1 MGSKGPA
8 ADSAG
13 PFAGLLLGGDDGSAL
28 VLAFLL
34 GPDLD
39 PTLALAAIL
48 AGAGILCARAGCFAF
63 ALVDARAL
71 DPFGRVLALLLLRV
85 GGVHD
90 EQRRHR
96 GGNQYALRA
105 LHLSAPSQRCEASHH
120 GSPGEWA
127 CFHICPEEATRKSTR
142 AFLTSGPRRRFH
154 PVGWAPTR
162 CKPSSFL
169 FFKPK
174 ATTRIARRN
183 ASTAP

>member
-71 DPFGRVLALLLLRV
+71 DPFGRVLALLLR
-85 GGVHD
+85 GGVRLPTMGRQASGLAFTFALKRKR
-90 EQRRHR
+90 E
-96 GGNQYALRA
+96 NPLAPSLRA
-105 LHLSAPSQRCEASHH
+105 
-120 GSPGEWA
+120 G
-127 CFHICPEEATRKSTR
+127 R
-142 AFLTSGPRRRFH
+142 A
-154 PVGWAPTR
+154 VGFTPWMG
-162 CKPSSFL
+162 
-169 FFKPK
+169 
-174 ATTRIARRN
+174 
-183 ASTAP
+183 

>member
-96 GGNQYALRA
+96 GGNQYTLRA
-105 LHLSAPSQRCEASHH
+105 LLLLLLLRSGVRLPTMGRQASGLAFTFALKRQRE
-120 GSPGEWA
+120 
-127 CFHICPEEATRKSTR
+127 KSTC
-142 AFLTSGPRRRFH
+142 AFLTSGPRCRFH
-154 PVGWAPTR
+154 PVGW
-162 CKPSSFL
+162 
-169 FFKPK
+169 
-174 ATTRIARRN
+174 
-183 ASTAP
+183 